1 MTDTEAV
8 KEKVE
13 LTQKHIAGQRQRIVR
28 HKELIAQLKRDNKQD
43 LLPTARE
50 LLTDLERVLAGMI
63 VEHARARDELAEAH
77 GTGKLGQTSKVS
89 TADPRCRGPGTIP

>member
-13 LTQKHIAGQRQRIVR
+13 LAQKHIAGQRQRIVR

-43 LLPTARE
+43 LLPPARE

-63 VEHARARDELAEAH
+63 VEQVRARDELE
-77 GTGKLGQTSKVS
+77 K
-89 TADPRCRGPGTIP
+89 GPTDQKCLAKAQAAGLSRA

>member
-8 KEKVE
+8 KEKFE
-13 LTQKHIAGQRQRIVR
+13 LTQKHIAGQRQRIAR

-50 LLTDLERVLAGMI
+50 LLRDLERVLAGNRRTC
-63 VEHARARDELAEAH
+63 EGAR
-77 GTGKLGQTSKVS
+77 
-89 TADPRCRGPGTIP
+89 